1 MLGRIFI
8 DKPIFANDLQNKF
21 LRPHPV
27 DMLQVV
33 RQYLLAEKAR
43 EEQDFHSQIFLLKT
57 LFGLITGT
65 AGAKKWRQ
73 LLTQQMQRNMQLN
86 IELIMDN
93 LSQIVNNQKYI
104 TKRTSN

>member
-8 DKPIFANDLQNKF
+8 DKPMFANKLQNKF
-21 LRPHPV
+21 LRPHRV

-43 EEQDFHSQIFLLKT
+43 EEKDFHSQIFLLKT

-65 AGAKKWRQ
+65 KGAKKWRQ
-73 LLTQQMQRNMQLN
+73 LLTQQMQRKMQLN

-93 LSQIVNNQKYI
+93 LSQIVNNQ
-104 TKRTSN
+104 SPQF